1 MQITLNGEA
10 RDVTA
15 GTTVRALVE
24 SLRVKPEMTAVQ
36 LNDCILPREDFAATQ
51 VSEGDVVEVIRVVGG
66 G

>member
-1 MQITLNGEA
+1 MQITLNGEP

-15 GTTVRALVE
+15 GTTVRALVD
-24 SLRVKPEMTAVQ
+24 SLHVKPELTAVQ
-36 LNDCILPREDFAATQ
+36 LNDRVLPREDFAATQ